1 MTDLENRLRATFH
14 QRAATTAI
22 PPAPTLTAADTQP
35 DRHKRRTAAIL
46 IASLI
51 PVTGALAAGEYL
63 PRSLDKAFSFPD
75 DRGSGPAALQR
86 IGTVP
91 GPAGQR
97 FELWTRPGASGY
109 PCFLS
114 ALVPDDQPEDRPA
127 KQVMTSSGFCSDADG
142 ASRPFG
148 IGGGGSDETFAYN
161 AGTAVRAEVRFAD
174 GTRLPAVVAGGQVA
188 GWTPPDRRSDAVLVG
203 YDAAGEILNTIDLTP
218 WDPPPPLVEE

>member
-1 MTDLENRLRATFH
+1 MTDLENRLRATLH
-14 QRAATTAI
+14 QRAATTVI
-22 PPAPTLTAADTQP
+22 PPAPTLPAADTRP
-35 DRHKRRTAAIL
+35 DRRKRRTAAIL
-46 IASLI
+46 IVALI

-63 PRSLDKAFSFPD
+63 PRSLDQAFSFPD
-75 DRGSGPAALQR
+75 DRGSGPAALER

-97 FELWTRPGASGY
+97 FELWTRPGESGY

-127 KQVMTSSGFCSDADG
+127 KQVTTSGGFCSDADG

-148 IGGGGSDETFAYN
+148 GDGGGSDKTFLYN
-161 AGTAVRAEVRFAD
+161 AGTAVRAEVRLAD

-188 GWTPPDRRSDAVLVG
+188 GWTPPDRRSDAVLIG
-203 YDAAGEILNTIDLTP
+203 YDAAGKILDTIDLTP
-218 WDPPPPLVEE
+218 WDPPPPLVQE